1 MALDEMH
8 YFTLLEVG
16 RKIQGGEI
24 SSVELTEA
32 MLARIERLNPALH
45 PYVTILAES
54 ALAEAAQADS
64 EVARGEGRGPMHGVP
79 IAVKDLMAITGTASV
94 RMAVEHELSTSN
106 FKLLVLSEENFC
118 FSKSRN
124 KNHRQ

>member
-64 EVARGEGRGPMHGVP
+64 EVARGEGR
-79 IAVKDLMAITGTASV
+79 ATS
-94 RMAVEHELSTSN
+94 LSAWADAWRPDCG
-106 FKLLVLSEENFC
+106 KGLDGY
-118 FSKSRN
+118 
-124 KNHRQ
+124 HRHTHQRRHANP